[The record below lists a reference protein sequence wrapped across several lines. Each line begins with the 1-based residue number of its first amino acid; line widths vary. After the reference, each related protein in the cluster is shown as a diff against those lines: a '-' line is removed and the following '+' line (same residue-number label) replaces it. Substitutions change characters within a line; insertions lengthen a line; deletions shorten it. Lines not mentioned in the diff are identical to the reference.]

1 MGLTSPP
8 AQYKPSASTLIY
20 EKSFFLTPNLAL
32 SFNFE
37 HMNKRHELDTCEILF
52 ILGLAVYFSQTVSIF
67 QPLKEKKSSSVS
79 LSFLWNDKFCMK
91 AKNIL
96 SAVKK
101 CLLWSSEEYLNKKKC
116 LYWICKYS
124 SNTYNFYSRCQHIN
138 LYLIQNEWDQTNIV
152 VFAWHAC
159 LCKFTYI
166 RYTCFDSV
174 LINIFRSLCG
184 FWEGTK
190 SKE

>member
-8 AQYKPSASTLIY
+8 AQYKPSDSTSIY

-37 HMNKRHELDTCEILF
+37 HMNKRHEPDTCEILF
-52 ILGLAVYFSQTVSIF
+52 ILGLAVYSSQTVSIF
-67 QPLKEKKSSSVS
+67 QPLKEKKSSSFS

-96 SAVKK
+96 SGVKK

-116 LYWICKYS
+116 LY
-124 SNTYNFYSRCQHIN
+124 
-138 LYLIQNEWDQTNIV
+138 
-152 VFAWHAC
+152 
-159 LCKFTYI
+159 
-166 RYTCFDSV
+166 
-174 LINIFRSLCG
+174 
-184 FWEGTK
+184 
-190 SKE
+190 